1 MNQPVS
7 LRQHIVFLGLRN
19 AGKSSLVN
27 AITGQKMSLVSEVKG
42 TTTDPVLKSMEI
54 LPLGPVVIIDTPG
67 IDDTGTLGQMRVAR
81 ALEML
86 NRANCAVVVAR
97 AGRELE
103 PAEQELCQALNKRKI
118 PYLVVYNKADQT
130 TASALAGQLWVSAKT
145 GQGIQAFKEKLATL
159 GEQTPMRP
167 LVADLVLAGD
177 HVILIVPIDEAAPK
191 NRLILP
197 QQMVL
202 RELLDQHTRVLVMQ
216 PEELADLPA
225 EWWARI
231 KLVITDSQVF
241 GQVEKSVPKEMA
253 LTSFSILMARFKG
266 DLETLLAGYRQVAAL
281 KDGDKILVSEGCTH
295 HRQCGDIGT
304 VKIPAWVQGYT
315 HRKLQFEFTAGNTF
329 PLDLSGY
336 ALVIHCGG
344 CMLTEREMQSR
355 LALCRAAG
363 VPVVNYG
370 MLIAGIHGILPRA
383 LAPLAVAD
391 VR

>member
-86 NRANCAVVVAR
+86 NRVNCAVVVAR

-103 PAEQELCQALNKRKI
+103 PAEQDLCQALNKRKI

-167 LVADLVLAGD
+167 LVADLVAAGD

-225 EWWARI
+225 EWWVRI